1 MSHGPNTE
9 TIDDMGALPDYVWG
23 SFEGPS
29 PSHREWVCFLQAQE
43 AALASAEEEVPTGA
57 TATTHSEEA
66 IQGFGTMWH
75 SQADQTDLISHPSAV
90 VPTTNPGE
98 DKWPLPPHRE
108 DPVSYSQ
115 VWNYSDEGRWEA
127 LWVTQDGLWYREE
140 PVWLEE
146 EYRRR
151 KAEYRKSLGELLT
164 RTVFTTARTK
174 VTMKNGED
182 TPMKTLD

>member
-1 MSHGPNTE
+1 MSHGADTTSNNG
-9 TIDDMGALPDYVWG
+9 MGTLPDYVWR

-29 PSHREWVCFLQAQE
+29 PSHREWVRFLQAQE
-43 AALASAEEEVPTGA
+43 EAREQEVPTGA
-57 TATTHSEEA
+57 TATQDSKEA
-66 IQGFGTMWH
+66 IQGFGTTWH
-75 SQADQTDLISHPSAV
+75 GQADQTDLISHPSAV

-98 DKWPLPPHRE
+98 DRWPLPTHRE

-127 LWVTQDGLWYREE
+127 LWVTRDGLWYREE

-164 RTVFTTARTK
+164 RTVFATARTK
-174 VTMKNGED
+174 VTMTDEED